1 MTRLFT
7 KRGYDSITKDI
18 NFLWNEER
26 PMVLQEVHDA
36 ALQGDRS
43 ENAAY
48 IYGKQRMRMIDKR
61 LRILRQKIKDV
72 KVVDTDS
79 LPASSIVSFGALV
92 TLEEDGKLMTLRLV
106 DREEIDPERMLVSVQ
121 SPIGRALLGKEE
133 GEEFDLVLPKGTV
146 TYDIITVHYGP
157 DPAGYAPDGLPNSE
171 ESS

>member
-1 MTRLFT
+1 MSRPFT
-7 KRGYDSITKDI
+7 KRGYESITEEI

-72 KVVDTDS
+72 TIVDTDT
-79 LPASSIVSFGALV
+79 LPPSTIISFGALV
-92 TLEEDGKLMTLRLV
+92 TLEDEDGKVMTLRLV

-121 SPIGRALLGKEE
+121 SPIGRAMMGKEE
-133 GEEFDLVLPKGTV
+133 GDEFDLVLPKGTV
-146 TYDIITVHYGP
+146 TYDIIKVYYGP
-157 DPAGYAPDGLPNSE
+157 DPDGATQINE
-171 ESS
+171 EPS

>member
-7 KRGYDSITKDI
+7 KRGYDSITEEI

-72 KVVDTDS
+72 SDQTLQTITDKSEMQRCVKS
-79 LPASSIVSFGALV
+79 LCIS
-92 TLEEDGKLMTLRLV
+92 T
-106 DREEIDPERMLVSVQ
+106 VSVASDQ
-121 SPIGRALLGKEE
+121 GRERRR
-133 GEEFDLVLPKGTV
+133 GEETSQGQ
-146 TYDIITVHYGP
+146 
-157 DPAGYAPDGLPNSE
+157 A
-171 ESS
+171 

>member
-1 MTRLFT
+1 MHQLACLFFDVELQDIHDRLFT
-7 KRGYDSITKDI
+7 KRGYDSITEEI

-72 KVVDTDS
+72 KVVDTD
-79 LPASSIVSFGALV
+79 
-92 TLEEDGKLMTLRLV
+92 
-106 DREEIDPERMLVSVQ
+106 
-121 SPIGRALLGKEE
+121 ALL
-133 GEEFDLVLPKGTV
+133 LVPSFL
-146 TYDIITVHYGP
+146 
-157 DPAGYAPDGLPNSE
+157 SE
-171 ESS
+171 RW

>member
-1 MTRLFT
+1 MSRLFT
-7 KRGYDSITKDI
+7 KRGYDSITEEI

-72 KVVDTDS
+72 KVVDTDA
-79 LPASSIVSFGALV
+79 LPPSPIVSFGALV
-92 TLEEDGKLMTLRLV
+92 TLEDEDGKVMTLRLV
-106 DREEIDPERMLVSVQ
+106 DKEEINPERMLVSVQ
-121 SPIGRALLGKEE
+121 SPIGRAMLGKEE
-133 GEEFDLVLPKGTV
+133 GDEFDLVLPKGTV

-157 DPAGYAPDGLPNSE
+157 EPDGYNPDSNE